1 MRANLCTELT
11 AENVHFIMRDVD
23 NTKFFLAF
31 FKTKLMR
38 DLDYALV

>member
-1 MRANLCTELT
+1 MRANLCATFTE
-11 AENVHFIMRDVD
+11 ENKHYLMRDVD